1 MITNNSDNIILEP
14 SMIVNKF
21 QEYFEKLLSNKNNST
36 RNDNNE
42 KYKKIVYYTA
52 KPELSN
58 IKK

>member
-21 QEYFEKLLSNKNNST
+21 QEYFEKLLSNKNNSS

-42 KYKKIVYYTA
+42 KYKEFVYYTA